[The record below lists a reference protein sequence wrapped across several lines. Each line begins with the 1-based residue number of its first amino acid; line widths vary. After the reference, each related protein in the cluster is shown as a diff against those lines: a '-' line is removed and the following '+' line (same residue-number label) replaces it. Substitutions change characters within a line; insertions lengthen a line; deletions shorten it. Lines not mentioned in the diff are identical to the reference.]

1 MICHPMAHHHHLRR
15 GQMLFFVR
23 IFFNSLN
30 KYHSALS
37 AIKTPSHRAQWSLS
51 TMQLRKIEEIKI
63 KCALRWNKDSLKQN
77 GCGASTMPDLMPL
90 WLLDCRHFHLLVG
103 SRVIEISSAEIS
115 VFIQRKENQNL
126 FRLITGFV
134 S

>member
-1 MICHPMAHHHHLRR
+1 M
-15 GQMLFFVR
+15 QFY
-23 IFFNSLN
+23 N
-30 KYHSALS
+30 KDLVQTTVKIAVMNKMSS
-37 AIKTPSHRAQWSLS
+37 AIIAHDMPSNGTLS
-51 TMQLRKIEEIKI
+51 SFAAGAK
-63 KCALRWNKDSLKQN
+63 RWNKDSLKQN

-90 WLLDCRHFHLLVG
+90 RLLDCRHFHLLAG

-126 FRLITGFV
+126 FRLITGFL